1 MIPDWRS
8 SGRARRPE
16 RPQPKRMYT
25 EIVVQKPYCA
35 PARGKILTAL
45 QPRGVIVGPQDIREQ
60 VVLTS
65 VKTLL
70 QRFKIELKTWE
81 NLKYGGP
88 IGLAMFMP
96 KAVQATVKV
105 RTTQAAW
112 AEYLLAASGH
122 FTIEKGVDRKQR
134 EAGYRRNGDMPT
146 PWDGAETRAYVKQ
159 QRQDDTPLIDA
170 DCREGNALWSQ
181 FLDAV
186 ETAKAAQAKAKRGK

>member
-8 SGRARRPE
+8 SGRAQRPE
-16 RPQPKRMYT
+16 RPEPKRMYT
-25 EIVVQKPYCA
+25 EIVVQKPFCA

-45 QPRGVIVGPQDIREQ
+45 QPRGVIIGPQDIREQ
-60 VVLTS
+60 TVKTS
-65 VKTLL
+65 VMTLL
-70 QRFKIELKTWE
+70 KRFKIELTTWE

-96 KAVQATVKV
+96 MAVQATIKV

-122 FTIEKGVDRKQR
+122 FTIERGVDKKQR

-159 QRQDDTPLIDA
+159 KRQDDTPLIDA
-170 DCREGNALWSQ
+170 DCSEGQSMWTQ

-186 ETAKAAQAKAKRGK
+186 EVAKAAQAKGKRKK